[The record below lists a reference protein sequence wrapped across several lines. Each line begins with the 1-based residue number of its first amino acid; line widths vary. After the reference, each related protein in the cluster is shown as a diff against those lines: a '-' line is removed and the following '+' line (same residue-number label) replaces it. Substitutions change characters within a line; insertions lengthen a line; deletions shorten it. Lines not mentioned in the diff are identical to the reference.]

1 MANIFNDGIGQAN
14 KIKYITGI
22 IDQTRH
28 LGKNMGKSNF
38 TIINDDSS
46 KNIIFSND
54 NITCNLNIK
63 SYKKSDAVSFNNLD
77 IKSSTLADIVTNLNI
92 SGNKSNDKELN
103 IKIKKLRTENQEMR
117 NVHIKVHSGKDKTVA
132 INTKEDKGLL
142 AFLQVGNEDKIH
154 ISIVG
159 NDPLKYI
166 RSLGYTENIKSSYGD
181 VTFDLSKSPISPAS
195 YEGVGNIYLKNGI
208 INFADEQ
215 TSKNIHLLK

>member
-1 MANIFNDGIGQAN
+1 
-14 KIKYITGI
+14 
-22 IDQTRH
+22 
-28 LGKNMGKSNF
+28 
-38 TIINDDSS
+38 
-46 KNIIFSND
+46 
-54 NITCNLNIK
+54 
-63 SYKKSDAVSFNNLD
+63 
-77 IKSSTLADIVTNLNI
+77 
-92 SGNKSNDKELN
+92 
-103 IKIKKLRTENQEMR
+103 MR

-215 TSKNIHLLK
+215 TSKNIHFAKVINFASYKHYEKTIS